1 MTVKSALRSDQQV
14 DVLLITQDLE
24 LKNRLVQIF
33 LEKNHF
39 ALRTFNGT
47 IFEVEDFLQTS
58 KLPEILIADLNM
70 ARFPDTEALER
81 LKKTKFATTPI
92 IALSSYLDQDV
103 VRSLMQ
109 MKIDDWLPKD
119 SAGLD
124 VYASCDRVFRAP
136 EPKSASKSA
145 TKGDAVCYSFVPA
158 RGGAGNTMLAVQT
171 AFLLGKGR
179 MESTCLVDLNFQDGT
194 VADYL
199 DLTPAFKLD
208 ELSTTPGRLDAQLLD
223 VMLTR
228 HSSGLAVLAT
238 PRMPARH
245 LEVSVGVVVSVLGLL
260 SKAFETVIIDLPK
273 SWYPWTDN
281 VIWGSNKVFVTTTF
295 SVPALRQARFV
306 ADAVI
311 AKASAD
317 ASVSVIVNRYDE
329 PFFGSG
335 LTRKDAETLLSN
347 RLAGFLP
354 ENRGLVDEAINRGL
368 PVHEVSAGSK
378 LEKKLAEILGKS
390 HSR

>member
-1 MTVKSALRSDQQV
+1 
-14 DVLLITQDLE
+14 
-24 LKNRLVQIF
+24 
-33 LEKNHF
+33 
-39 ALRTFNGT
+39 
-47 IFEVEDFLQTS
+47 
-58 KLPEILIADLNM
+58 
-70 ARFPDTEALER
+70 
-81 LKKTKFATTPI
+81 
-92 IALSSYLDQDV
+92 
-103 VRSLMQ
+103 
-109 MKIDDWLPKD
+109 
-119 SAGLD
+119 
-124 VYASCDRVFRAP
+124 
-136 EPKSASKSA
+136 
-145 TKGDAVCYSFVPA
+145 
-158 RGGAGNTMLAVQT
+158 
-171 AFLLGKGR
+171 
-179 MESTCLVDLNFQDGT
+179 
-194 VADYL
+194 
-199 DLTPAFKLD
+199 
-208 ELSTTPGRLDAQLLD
+208 
-223 VMLTR
+223 
-228 HSSGLAVLAT
+228 
-238 PRMPARH
+238 
-245 LEVSVGVVVSVLGLL
+245 VGVVGSVLGLR

-378 LEKKLAEILGKS
+378 LEKKLAEILGKPTAGK
-390 HSR
+390 R